1 MAKTKVIKIDPDIPE
16 TKKIEE
22 AVKILKKGGLVAFP
36 TETVYGIAAAYNNAS
51 AIERLYKVKNRP
63 KNKPFTIH
71 ISRVEMI
78 EKFGCETSPLVK
90 TLIGRFWP
98 GPLTVVLKMK
108 DKKKTLAFRMPEG
121 AIAIELIERIG
132 IPVVAPSANISGGKS
147 PETAEDVLRDLDG
160 KIDIVIDG
168 GPTKIGIDSTIVD
181 ATSFP
186 YRILREGA
194 IPSTSIK
201 DTWPVRQ

>member
-16 TKKIEE
+16 TEKIEE
-22 AVKILKKGGLVAFP
+22 AAKILKNGGLVAFP
-36 TETVYGIAAAYNNAS
+36 TETVYGIAAVYDNAS

-78 EKFGCETSPLVK
+78 EKFGCETPPLVK

-98 GPLTVVLKMK
+98 GPLTVVLKVK
-108 DKKKTLAFRMPEG
+108 GKKKTLAFRMPEG

-132 IPVVAPSANISGGKS
+132 VPVVAPSANISGSKS
-147 PETAEDVLRDLDG
+147 PKTAEDVLRDLDG
-160 KIDIVIDG
+160 KIDVVIDG

-194 IPSTSIK
+194 IPATSIK
-201 DTWPVRQ
+201 DTWLVR